1 MQLYFNVRVK
11 TSSGVQA
18 LSVEDRSER
27 FFQAVRGFSD
37 EDLLLAASRRPRRT
51 HAQAVSDPLV
61 SVSMAWTDPEQRAR
75 LERLMNPAEGLQPVM
90 GSYSALAGAIFNG

>member
-11 TSSGVQA
+11 TSSGVQS

-27 FFQAVRGFSD
+27 FFHAVRGFSD

-51 HAQAVSDPLV
+51 HAQALSDPLV

-75 LERLMNPAEGLQPVM
+75 LERLMNPVNGLQSVNS
-90 GSYSALAGAIFNG
+90 SYSALAGTIFHG